1 MRSISEKQHRTLVDG
16 LQNLQEML
24 LQEKL
29 EGTDSTQ
36 EIEESISMLLSTYQ
50 KYEHL
55 LAQMTVMTE
64 QYKKIHRHVR
74 AKTLAPVLRALKKK
88 LDTESP
94 CYFLVREIL
103 YKTKNL

>member
-16 LQNLQEML
+16 LQDLQEML
-24 LQEKL
+24 LREEL
-29 EGTDSTQ
+29 PGGDSTQ
-36 EIEESISMLLSTYQ
+36 DIEESISILLSTYQ
-50 KYEHL
+50 KYENL
-55 LAQMTVMTE
+55 LTQMTAMTE

-74 AKTLAPVLRALKKK
+74 AKTLAPVLRDLKKK
-88 LDTESP
+88 LDTDSP